1 MTRRNE
7 ASRQAILTA
16 AFDLVGEIG
25 YSKLSVEGIAS
36 RAGVGK
42 QTIYRWWPSKGAVL
56 LDALLMTMGGPLGDL
71 PDTGDLEADLRTI
84 LFATVEEFRDPR
96 LDGVMRALIGEIAHD
111 AGLAAIYAER
121 VDGPVRELKR
131 RRLRAAQ
138 EAGQLDR
145 DLDLDAALDLLWGP
159 LLSRW
164 LQRTGPLDH
173 DFAARTITMALSG
186 MSRKM

>member
-56 LDALLMTMGGPLGDL
+56 LDALLMTMGGP
-71 PDTGDLEADLRTI
+71 
-84 LFATVEEFRDPR
+84 
-96 LDGVMRALIGEIAHD
+96 
-111 AGLAAIYAER
+111 
-121 VDGPVRELKR
+121 VRELKR

-138 EAGQLDR
+138 EAGQLD
-145 DLDLDAALDLLWGP
+145 LDLDAAVDLLWGP

-173 DFAARTITMALSG
+173 GFAARTITMALPG